1 MEITCNEE
9 KHILFNRN
17 SELLIFTLSL
27 GISLPPMLIGIYIWT
42 NVFRH
47 YKEIKLHEEENNQ
60 EGKDSF
66 FATCFKFLFDIIN
79 VEYNHDLVDT
89 EDRRLGT
96 NI

>member
-1 MEITCNEE
+1 MKKNSFF
-9 KHILFNRN
+9 FNRN

-47 YKEIKLHEEENNQ
+47 YKEIKLQEDENNQ

-96 NI
+96 DI

>member
-1 MEITCNEE
+1 MKKNTFF
-9 KHILFNRN
+9 FNRN

-47 YKEIKLHEEENNQ
+47 YKEIKLQEDENNQ
-60 EGKDSF
+60 EVKDSF

-89 EDRRLGT
+89 EDRR
-96 NI
+96 